1 MHRNINNFE
10 RYSSRLSQILS
21 RIDCNSIEKV
31 LNYLN
36 ITIQNNGVIYVL
48 GNGGSASTASHFVND
63 LTVVEKR
70 NGIHVRAH
78 CLSDNHAVITAI
90 SNDESFDYV
99 FLRQI
104 EGVLNKND
112 LLFMISVSG
121 NSRNLLNAAK
131 YAIDLNINCVS
142 LLGFDGGMLKALS
155 KEFCLVPT
163 KHGEYGPAEDAHMA
177 ICHHLASRI

>member
-1 MHRNINNFE
+1 MNNFE
-10 RYSSRLSQILS
+10 KYSSRLSQILS
-21 RIDCNSIEKV
+21 LVDFNSIENV
-31 LNYLN
+31 LHCLN
-36 ITIQNNGVIYVL
+36 KTIQNNGIIYVL

-63 LTVVEKR
+63 LAVVAKR
-70 NGIHVRAH
+70 GGTHVRAH

-99 FLRQI
+99 FLRQV
-104 EGVLNKND
+104 EGVLHKND

-131 YAIDLNINCVS
+131 YANDLNINCVS
-142 LLGFDGGMLKALS
+142 LLGFDGGILKALS

-163 KHGEYGPAEDAHMA
+163 KIGEYGPAEDAHMA
-177 ICHHLASRI
+177 ICHYLASRI